1 MNRSIKHLLIFLR
14 YNWRMCISRGFN
26 VSALQRGFSLIELSV
41 VVAIIS
47 VVAVLGL
54 EVAANFVV
62 RSATET
68 SRERLKVVDDAVA
81 NFFRV
86 YGRLPCPALK
96 TTPPETP
103 TYGTEDCAT
112 PLPNTTPGFPGDG
125 LLAGAVP
132 FRALNLPMSF
142 SLDGFNSKLN
152 YVVTKNLTL
161 AGGSATINGRL
172 GSTGGTPAT
181 NGTAGIEVRTGVLN
195 NTCAT
200 SCQKLADPA
209 SVPAPSGAAYLIFS
223 SGADKRGAVSGRG
236 TTLNA
241 CTTTVNNSDARVDSQ
256 NCVFGS
262 DTIRGYMTQSTIPYN
277 VFYDN
282 RYNAGFN
289 RSSYFDDVV
298 VWRSKAQL

>member
-1 MNRSIKHLLIFLR
+1 MSS
-14 YNWRMCISRGFN
+14 SRCFHG
-26 VSALQRGFSLIELSV
+26 SALRRGFSLIELSV

-47 VVAVLGL
+47 VVAALGL

-103 TYGTEDCAT
+103 TYGTENCAT
-112 PLPNTTPGFPGDG
+112 PLPNTPGGPGDG

-132 FRALNLPMSF
+132 FRALNLPMSH

-152 YVVTKNLTL
+152 YVVTKNLTQ
-161 AGGSATINGRL
+161 AGGDKAAAPTQTARFGTATTAPSNLNDGI
-172 GSTGGTPAT
+172 
-181 NGTAGIEVRTGVLN
+181 AGIEVRSGVLDD
-195 NTCAT
+195 TCAAN
-200 SCQKLADPA
+200 CQKLADPTT
-209 SVPAPSGAAYLIFS
+209 VPAPTGAAYFIFS
-223 SGADKRGAVSGRG
+223 SGNDKRGGISDRG
-236 TTLNA
+236 QQLDA
-241 CTTTVNNSDARVDSQ
+241 CTTLGANSDARVDSQ
-256 NCVFGS
+256 NCVFGD
-262 DTIRGYMTQSTIPYN
+262 DTIRGKMTESFIPYN